1 MIEKRPKL
9 KQIFH
14 RQFALLLLL
23 SAISSLRGDSYATEV
38 IHYDPGEGFA
48 TAWDTGLG
56 YTNSVAVLGPPSRQ
70 TPGDFGGPVDPFSP
84 PYLAE
89 QLLSVGAGGS
99 LTLAFE
105 TPLFDH
111 PLNPHGLDFILFGN
125 TGFVIINGDY
135 SGGGITD
142 GSMFGGGHVHAEL
155 RVSADDEVYHRINPN
170 RLWRLGNGLPTDG
183 IGDFTRPLDPDLQN
197 EDFADLGYSGI
208 RDKYQGS
215 GGGLGIDL
223 QWAEQ
228 IPLLPWVRYI
238 RLDVISG
245 RLDLDAVS
253 IASPS
258 ASPSDQ
264 VRHASFVEDFSSD
277 PVSEGSWKIHGDP
290 SLFKYNEV
298 EGRLDITWDSSED
311 NSFFYHPLNQTLNK
325 DQSFALSFTLQVDQ
339 LEIGVDPEKKSTF
352 PIALGLMELEEGLRS
367 NYFRGSGIHEEY
379 GPRGLVEWSYHADSG
394 FGATVSSGFVSID
407 NQWSMQNT
415 FPLELT
421 MGAVYE
427 IALHYDAQDQSLT
440 TLMTEDGLPYGPIQN
455 ISLDEFYGAPL
466 DGFTDL
472 NVDSIVIASYS
483 DGGQASPEFA
493 GSVLANGWV
502 DNMKLSVGRSHAEL
516 EIRLGD
522 VPTEVMF
529 DAKKNTFYWLEKTTD
544 FKQWETRGFLFS
556 ESNAQ
561 QSIKDLGSR
570 DAIGFYR
577 VRALVQ

>member
-1 MIEKRPKL
+1 MIAEYPNL
-9 KQIFH
+9 KKTVH
-14 RQFALLLLL
+14 RQFALLLLFCSIL
-23 SAISSLRGDSYATEV
+23 SLRGDSYATEV

-56 YTNSVAVLGPPSRQ
+56 YTNTVSVLGPPSRR

-89 QLLSVGAGGS
+89 QLLSIGAGGS
-99 LTLAFE
+99 VTLAFE

-111 PLNPHGLDFILFGN
+111 PSNPHGLDLILFGN

-155 RVSADDEVYHRINPN
+155 RVSADDQVYHRIDPN
-170 RLWRLGNGLPTDG
+170 RLVRLGNGLPTDG

-215 GGGLGIDL
+215 GGGLGVDL

-228 IPLLPWVRYI
+228 IPSLPWVRYI

-258 ASPSDQ
+258 DPERY
-264 VRHASFVEDFSSD
+264 VSFVEDFSLD

-290 SLFKYNEV
+290 SLFQYNEA

-325 DQSFALSFTLQVDQ
+325 DQSFSLSFTLQVDQ

-352 PIALGLMELEEGLRS
+352 PIALGLMKLEEGLRS

-394 FGATVSSGFVSID
+394 FGATVSSGFVSMD

-427 IALHYDAQDQSLT
+427 IALHYDAQEQSLT
-440 TLMTEDGLPYGPIQN
+440 TLMTEDGLSYGPIQN

-502 DNMKLSVGRSHAEL
+502 DNMKLSVGGSHAEV

-529 DAKKNTFYWLEKTTD
+529 DAKKNTSYWLEKTTD
-544 FKQWETRGFLFS
+544 FKNWETRGFLFS